1 MSHLSGSGVTLVP
14 FSGLAVLCI
23 RIPVQYIPF
32 HTDSQVRQVRQ
43 TDRQTGKTEQRS
55 NRQMVRRA
63 KCRTGNKLDR
73 QEFGQIKGLTGNILD
88 RQKVGQVHG
97 LTGKSLDRQKIV
109 QVKGLTCRRLVRQK
123 A

>member
-55 NRQMVRRA
+55 NRQMVRQA
-63 KCRTGNKLDR
+63 ESKKALG
-73 QEFGQIKGLTGNILD
+73 GQNAGQAISLTG
-88 RQKVGQVHG
+88 R
-97 LTGKSLDRQKIV
+97 SLDR
-109 QVKGLTCRRLVRQK
+109 
-123 A
+123 